1 MDTRQIQS
9 ALTGLSGATLLRFD
23 VPYPE
28 PKTGVIAALG
38 FDCADVEIVRSEN
51 GIHVQRSEPLKK
63 HRGWARLHPGM
74 RIRRA
79 HAYQSLIAG
88 AEKLVIDLETNQ
100 TWAQLVIGQQASC
113 TLMFPW

>member
-1 MDTRQIQS
+1 MDTQQIQS
-9 ALTGLSGATLLRFD
+9 ALTGLAGRTLLRFD

-38 FDCADVEIVRSEN
+38 FDGVEIEVIRSEN
-51 GIHVQRSEPLKK
+51 GIQAQRVEPHKK
-63 HRGWARLHPGM
+63 YRGWARLHPGM

-79 HAYQSLIAG
+79 HVYPSMIAG
-88 AEKLVIDLETNQ
+88 VEKLVIDLETGHA
-100 TWAQLVIGQQASC
+100 WAQLVIGQKSGC

>member
-51 GIHVQRSEPLKK
+51 GIHVQRSEPHKK

-79 HAYQSLIAG
+79 NAYPSMVAG
-88 AEKLVIDLETNQ
+88 DEKLVIDLETNQ
-100 TWAQLVIGQQASC
+100 TWAQLVIGQQSGC

>member
-1 MDTRQIQS
+1 MDIQQIQS
-9 ALTGLSGATLLRFD
+9 ALTGLAGATLLRFD

-38 FDCADVEIVRSEN
+38 FDQVEIEVIRSEN
-51 GIHVQRSEPLKK
+51 GIEILRNEPLKK

-79 HAYQSLIAG
+79 HAYPWIIAG
-88 AEKLVIDLETNQ
+88 TEKLVIELETSH
-100 TWAQLVIGQQASC
+100 TWAQLVIGQQSGC